1 MSGVEG
7 GYKGVFLDFGN
18 TLYYSQPSVEVVV
31 QTILG
36 WHGYDV
42 GLGEVHRAIRRAD
55 KHHREIIIPRLLA
68 GSSPLD
74 LGSWRDLWSDYNAR
88 IVESL
93 GITDTRLPLQ
103 VHDEWNSVSR
113 RIRSF
118 DEVPETLRQIRMR
131 GHAMGLISN
140 TDEDL
145 RPFLARDGLLPLFD
159 VVLLSFEV
167 GRIKPDPEIFL
178 EAARRLKLRP
188 QDCVHVGDDVTYDV
202 EGARAVGMTPILLQR
217 KGMTEGSGLDVTVIS
232 RLNELLNII

>member
-1 MSGVEG
+1 MKGEYRGVL
-7 GYKGVFLDFGN
+7 LDFGD
-18 TLYYSQPSVEVVV
+18 TLYYSQPCVEVVV

-36 WHGYDV
+36 RHGYNV
-42 GLGEVHRAIRRAD
+42 ELREVHRAIREAD
-55 KHHREIIIPRLLA
+55 KHHREVIIPRLLE
-68 GSSPLD
+68 GPLPLD
-74 LGSWRDLWSDYNAR
+74 LGSWRDLWSDHNTR

-93 GITDTRLPLQ
+93 GIRDSRLPLQ
-103 VHDEWNSVSR
+103 IHDEWNSVPR
-113 RIRSF
+113 QTRPF

-131 GHAMGLISN
+131 GHAIGLISN

-202 EGARAVGMTPILLQR
+202 EGARAVGMTPVLIQR
-217 KGMTEGSGLDVTVIS
+217 RGLTEGSGLDVTVIS
-232 RLNELLNII
+232 RLNELLNFI